1 MKSPF
6 YFIVK
11 PKDGK
16 RYDDE
21 RNGIIISTSKE
32 DYKTSTREAVVIETP
47 IGYDGPVQIG
57 DTVIVHHNTFKYYY
71 DMRGR
76 EKSSWNYFR
85 DDLFFIDDPYA
96 YKHECDTWKGIGR
109 YVFVSPVENDHT
121 GITTIDAEKPLV
133 GTIKYANDEVLILGL
148 KVGDMV
154 TFEPESEYPFWID
167 GEKVYRMYT
176 KNLTIILDEQDNRVK
191 EANN

>member
-21 RNGIIISTSKE
+21 RNGIILSTSKE
-32 DYKTSTREAVVIETP
+32 DYKTSTREAIVIATP
-47 IGYDGPVQIG
+47 IGYEGPVQVG
-57 DTVIVHHNTFKYYY
+57 DTIIVHHNTFKYYY

-96 YKHECDTWKGIGR
+96 YKRDCDTWKGIGR

-133 GTIKYANDEVLILGL
+133 GTIKYANEEVLSLGL

-167 GEKVYRMYT
+167 NEKVYRMYT
-176 KNLTIILDEQDNRVK
+176 KNLTIKL
-191 EANN
+191 